1 MTEDDKQWVTK
12 ISWVKMT
19 LWTKQPL
26 LWLIGGICHIQRCF
40 YSWIICIAISWQ
52 FEYWHCLGITNYTF
66 FKCTSHSLALDHLCS
81 GPKRGNDY
89 CRWWNK
95 EAETAGCQRQS
106 VDSRYD
112 SSSGWQS
119 CQFGGLGIKG
129 KICEWQFHFQR
140 ERERKGTGRK
150 MMYERFGILISL
162 LSLFNS
168 CSFSEIRTVYS
179 KVVFCGFFSLLAEW
193 TGEFSF
199 KHNSALP
206 SCDECMQL
214 QFNSCV
220 SM

>member
-1 MTEDDKQWVTK
+1 MAY
-12 ISWVKMT
+12 
-19 LWTKQPL
+19 
-26 LWLIGGICHIQRCF
+26 GICHIQRHF
-40 YSWIICIAISWQ
+40 YSWINCIATFWQ
-52 FEYWHCLGITNYTF
+52 FEYWYCRAIGKKTIFFF

-81 GPKRGNDY
+81 GPKRSNDY
-89 CRWWNK
+89 SRWWNK
-95 EAETAGCQRQS
+95 EAEIAGCQRQS

-129 KICEWQFHFQR
+129 KICEWQSHFQR
-140 ERERKGTGRK
+140 EREKGTGRK
-150 MMYERFGILISL
+150 MMYVRFGILISL
-162 LSLFNS
+162 LSHSLFNL
-168 CSFSEIRTVYS
+168 CSFSEIRTLYS
-179 KVVFCGFFSLLAEW
+179 KVVFVCVWFFFSLPAEW

-214 QFNSCV
+214 QFNSCI

>member
-1 MTEDDKQWVTK
+1 MNNLYCYFLAIW
-12 ISWVKMT
+12 ILT
-19 LWTKQPL
+19 LL
-26 LWLIGGICHIQRCF
+26 SNRENDNL
-40 YSWIICIAISWQ
+40 
-52 FEYWHCLGITNYTF
+52 F
-66 FKCTSHSLALDHLCS
+66 FLKCTSCSLALDHLCS

-89 CRWWNK
+89 RRWWNK
-95 EAETAGCQRQS
+95 EAEIAGCQRQS

-129 KICEWQFHFQR
+129 KICEWQSHFQR
-140 ERERKGTGRK
+140 EREAKKKGTGRK
-150 MMYERFGILISL
+150 MMYVRFGILISL
-162 LSLFNS
+162 LSLSLFNS
-168 CSFSEIRTVYS
+168 CSFPEIRTLYS
-179 KVVFCGFFSLLAEW
+179 KVVFCVCCFFSLPAEW

-214 QFNSCV
+214 QFNSCI